1 MLLLLLGSMPKSG
14 GRGGLQH
21 LGGESLQRRRG
32 LRSRG
37 SCCPNFWDV
46 AVGVDSRSRGTY
58 RGWRGAT
65 YACRQYRI
73 VLLLARASERAS
85 DGCEAVDGSPRPAPY
100 S

>member
-1 MLLLLLGSMPKSG
+1 MLLLLLGSMPKGG

-58 RGWRGAT
+58 RGWRPPLRGNICLQPVQNCT
-65 YACRQYRI
+65 P
-73 VLLLARASERAS
+73 S
-85 DGCEAVDGSPRPAPY
+85 
-100 S
+100 